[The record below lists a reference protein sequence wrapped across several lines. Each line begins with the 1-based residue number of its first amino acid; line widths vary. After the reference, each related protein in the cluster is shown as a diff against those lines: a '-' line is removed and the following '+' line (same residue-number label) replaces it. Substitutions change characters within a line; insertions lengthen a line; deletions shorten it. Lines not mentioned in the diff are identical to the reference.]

1 MAVQMDGDWHHAG
14 TTHDDVKDSLSDA
27 TAPATLSKEQ
37 QAHLL
42 FGLADATMALANLSY
57 ASSMPGYEANSL
69 ENNYFIGAGD
79 ILEWSDSIAD
89 LILLELSQ
97 KETSFKVEST
107 KAAWPRPTYRN
118 LINNLVAYELNR
130 CAWSTDNQASDAVVR
145 VDYADD
151 CFNVE
156 AFSVLSDVSLVASG
170 LMCSGNSQTGVA
182 VPDAEK
188 YVVSGT
194 SQATSAGTY
203 TATVTPAAGYAWDE
217 AAVGSRSYLWSIE
230 PALLSSSAI
239 TAVAAQPSCE
249 YTGEAQCPQVSVRHS
264 GRLLKEGEDYAISY
278 GSSVG
283 IGQAT
288 ATVREMGKSYADTR
302 TVSFNIMAP
311 KNKWLTINGKMCYY
325 GVDGQP
331 VKWSQKIGGSWYYF
345 NGSGVM
351 QTGWVTWKDG
361 TKSYFDWDGRALLG
375 WRSFNGVKC
384 YFDPLT
390 GMTKQSVVSRK
401 PS

>member
-14 TTHDDVKDSLSDA
+14 TTHDDVKDSLLDA

-37 QAHLL
+37 QVHLL

-97 KETSFKVEST
+97 KETSFKVEAT

-156 AFSVLSDVSLVASG
+156 AFSVLSDVPLVASG
-170 LMCSGNSQTGVA
+170 LMYSGNSQTGVA

-217 AAVGSRSYLWSIE
+217 AASRVPQLSVEHRACALVIE
-230 PALLSSSAI
+230 CDNGGCCAALLRIHRRSAMP
-239 TAVAAQPSCE
+239 AGFC
-249 YTGEAQCPQVSVRHS
+249 EAQWPVAEGRGGLRDLLWKQRRHWP
-264 GRLLKEGEDYAISY
+264 G
-278 GSSVG
+278 
-283 IGQAT
+283 
-288 ATVREMGKSYADTR
+288 
-302 TVSFNIMAP
+302 
-311 KNKWLTINGKMCYY
+311 
-325 GVDGQP
+325 DG
-331 VKWSQKIGGSWYYF
+331 
-345 NGSGVM
+345 NGSG
-351 QTGWVTWKDG
+351 DG
-361 TKSYFDWDGRALLG
+361 EELCRHT
-375 WRSFNGVKC
+375 NGLVQ
-384 YFDPLT
+384 YH
-390 GMTKQSVVSRK
+390 GS
-401 PS
+401 